1 MEPAG
6 YDRDRAQDMLEMY
19 RQRRTPPDRWIYFGL
34 GLSVDANFQGTATTP
49 SIGTDTTP
57 PIGTDTTP
65 SIGTDTPPIILL
77 NFMYGVAAYK
87 RWRSPPGVGIIKA
100 YFEEHYKHISVPR
113 PRAPSGESE
122 SPSYEDTQE
131 DPNDPDNAPDNS
143 TQEDPNDP
151 DYVPD
156 NSSMVAAMDELDMVL
171 MYIRGITP
179 EEAAIR
185 WEKRLKEEE
194 QMAQEAGRRKVME
207 WIDTVRT

>member
-1 MEPAG
+1 MEPEG
-6 YDRDRAQDMLEMY
+6 YDRGEAELMLNTL
-19 RQRRTPPDRWIYFGL
+19 RQAMATPAPRSYYIGLDYFGL

-49 SIGTDTTP
+49 PIGTDTTP
-57 PIGTDTTP
+57 P
-65 SIGTDTPPIILL
+65 IGTDTPPIILL

-87 RWRSPPGVGIIKA
+87 RWRSPPGVDIINA
-100 YFEEHYKHISVPR
+100 YFTEHYAEHYKTIPVPQ
-113 PRAPSGESE
+113 APSGESE
-122 SPSYEDTQE
+122 SPSDEQE
-131 DPNDPDNAPDNS
+131 
-143 TQEDPNDP
+143 QEDPNDP

-156 NSSMVAAMDELDMVL
+156 NSSMEDAMDELDMVR

>member
-6 YDRDRAQDMLEMY
+6 YDRDRAQFILNTH
-19 RQRRTPPDRWIYFGL
+19 RQVRITPDRSYYFGL

-49 SIGTDTTP
+49 

-65 SIGTDTPPIILL
+65 SIGTDSIGTDTPPIILL

-100 YFEEHYKHISVPR
+100 YFEEHYKSISVPR

-122 SPSYEDTQE
+122 SPSDEQEQE
-131 DPNDPDNAPDNS
+131 DPNDPV
-143 TQEDPNDP
+143 
-151 DYVPD
+151 YVPD
-156 NSSMVAAMDELDMVL
+156 NSSMEDAMDELDMVR